1 MMPQSDMGHLS
12 PRGSVQQT
20 QPSELVVGYGEG
32 SRAAG
37 IALDGASAVETRC
50 ICSEVPLR
58 KKESYF
64 SLHSTAKHITQ
75 GKKNAV
81 LRKDDNFWMVR
92 KSLPGQN

>member
-32 SRAAG
+32 SRAA
-37 IALDGASAVETRC
+37 IALDGVSAVETRC

-75 GKKNAV
+75 GKK
-81 LRKDDNFWMVR
+81 KM
-92 KSLPGQN
+92 QC